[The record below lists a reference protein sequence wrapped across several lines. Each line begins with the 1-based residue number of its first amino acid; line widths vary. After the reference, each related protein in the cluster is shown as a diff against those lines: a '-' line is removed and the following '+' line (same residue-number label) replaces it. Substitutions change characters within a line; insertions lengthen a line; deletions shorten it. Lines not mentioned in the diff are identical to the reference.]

1 METEMTHQIYAI
13 ECRDNGTSTL
23 CEVEQ
28 GVCYYLGE
36 RAIMRRRAAQHNRMA
51 KRKGWTTQWRA
62 VPLPYTTSI
71 PDWFDYT

>member
-1 METEMTHQIYAI
+1 MTHQIYAI
-13 ECRDNGTSTL
+13 ECRDDIAGTSTL

-36 RAIMRRRAAQHNRMA
+36 FAPMRRRAARWNAMS
-51 KRKGWTTQWRA
+51 KRKGWGTQYRA

-71 PDWFDYT
+71 PDWFDYA